1 MCTGAGSAPLS
12 ASFGNEV
19 LSKRSFIAWVVPLP
33 GCWGR
38 GGVCVREC
46 GAVARVESGPRQGP
60 SSLQGM
66 RFVAWEYL
74 SSLESSNPVSK
85 AETIL
90 KAAP

>member
-1 MCTGAGSAPLS
+1 MVFHCMGCTSPRLLGRRGGGA
-12 ASFGNEV
+12 
-19 LSKRSFIAWVVPLP
+19 
-33 GCWGR
+33 

-46 GAVARVESGPRQGP
+46 GAVAPVESGPRQGP

-74 SSLESSNPVSK
+74 RSLESSNPVSK

>member
-1 MCTGAGSAPLS
+1 MGCTSPRLLGG
-12 ASFGNEV
+12 GGE
-19 LSKRSFIAWVVPLP
+19 
-33 GCWGR
+33 
-38 GGVCVREC
+38 GVCVREC

-74 SSLESSNPVSK
+74 ISLESSNPVSK

>member
-1 MCTGAGSAPLS
+1 MGCTSPRLLGG
-12 ASFGNEV
+12 
-19 LSKRSFIAWVVPLP
+19 
-33 GCWGR
+33 

-46 GAVARVESGPRQGP
+46 GAVARVESGRLQGP

>member
-1 MCTGAGSAPLS
+1 MGCTSPRLLG
-12 ASFGNEV
+12 
-19 LSKRSFIAWVVPLP
+19 
-33 GCWGR
+33 GR

-60 SSLQGM
+60 TSLEGM

-85 AETIL
+85 AENIL